1 MPKDT
6 SDTVFDITLMDQLVK
21 DAYKRGHPKETILG
35 EKGLLKQL
43 TKALVEHCLEA
54 EMEEHLG
61 YEKSGRAGSDGD
73 NRRNGHSKKTVTN
86 EHGEELT
93 LGIPRDRQA
102 GFEPQLVKKHQTRM
116 EGFDEKV
123 IAMYARGMTV
133 RDIQAQLKEL
143 YGTDVSPTLISNIT
157 DAVHD
162 EVKAWQTRTLDTVYP
177 IIWFDALVVKVRDN
191 QRVINKSV
199 YLALGVN
206 LDGQKELLGIWMSEN
221 EGAKFWL
228 GILTELKNRG
238 VQDIFIACVD
248 GLTGMPEAIQSAYP
262 KTWVQLCIVHMVRNS
277 LKYVSWKD
285 RKELVANLK
294 TIYRSAT
301 EDQAAIALDAFA
313 TKWDK
318 HYPSISKSWHTHW
331 AQVVPMFAFPAEIRK
346 VMYTTNA
353 IESVNM
359 TLRKASRNHR
369 IFPTDDAVLKVMY
382 LAVQNIS
389 KKWTMPI
396 RDWRAAMTH
405 FAIEFEGRLPSRL

>member
-1 MPKDT
+1 MSKES
-6 SDTVFDITLMDQLVK
+6 SDTVCDIALLDKLIK
-21 DAYKRGHPKETILG
+21 DAYKKGHPKETILG
-35 EKGLLKQL
+35 ESGLLKQL
-43 TKALVEHCLEA
+43 TKALVERCLEA
-54 EMEEHLG
+54 EMEAHLG
-61 YEKSGRAGSDGD
+61 YEKNGRAGTTDE
-73 NRRNGHSKKTVTN
+73 NRRNGHSKKTVMN

-102 GFEPQLVKKHQTRM
+102 EFAPQLVKKHQTRM

-143 YGTDVSPTLISNIT
+143 YSTDISPQLISNVT

-162 EVKAWQTRTLDTVYP
+162 EVKAWQTRTLDAVYP
-177 IIWFDALVVKVRDN
+177 IVWFDALVVKVRDN

-199 YLALGVN
+199 YLALAVN

-228 GILTELKNRG
+228 AILTELRNRG

-248 GLTGMPEAIQSAYP
+248 GLTGMPEAIESAFP

-285 RKELVANLK
+285 RKELVADLK
-294 TIYRSAT
+294 RIYQSAT
-301 EDQAAIALDAFA
+301 EDQAVTALDAFA
-313 TKWDK
+313 QKWDK
-318 HYPSISKSWHTHW
+318 QYPTISKSWRSHW
-331 AQVVPMFAFPAEIRK
+331 AQIIPMFAFPAEIRK

-353 IESVNM
+353 VESVNM

-382 LAVQNIS
+382 LAAQNIS
-389 KKWTMPI
+389 KKWTMPV
-396 RDWRAAMTH
+396 RNWGAAMTH
-405 FAIEFEGRLPSRL
+405 FSIEFEGRLPSRL

>member
-6 SDTVFDITLMDQLVK
+6 SDTVFDITLLDKLVK

-43 TKALVEHCLEA
+43 TKALVEHCLEG

-61 YEKSGRAGSDGD
+61 YEKSDRAGKSDE

-86 EHGEELT
+86 EHGEEIALV
-93 LGIPRDRQA
+93 IPRDRHA
-102 GFEPQLVKKHQTRM
+102 EFEPQLVKKHQIRM

-143 YGTDVSPTLISNIT
+143 YGTDVSPTLISNVT
-157 DAVHD
+157 DAVHED
-162 EVKAWQTRTLDTVYP
+162 VKVWQARTLDAVYP

-191 QRVINKSV
+191 HRVINKAV

-206 LDGQKELLGIWMSEN
+206 LDGQKELLGIWISEN

-228 GILTELKNRG
+228 GVLTELKTRG

-285 RKELVANLK
+285 RKTLVADLK
-294 TIYRSAT
+294 TVYRSVT
-301 EDQAAIALDAFA
+301 ESQAVIALDAFA

-318 HYPSISKSWHTHW
+318 QYPAISKSWRTHW
-331 AQVVPMFAFPAEIRK
+331 AQIVPMFAFPDEIRK

-353 IESVNM
+353 VESVNM

-369 IFPTDDAVLKVMY
+369 IFPTDDAVFKVMY
-382 LAVQNIS
+382 LAAQNIS
-389 KKWTMPI
+389 KKWTMPL